1 MDRKSQDEP
10 RKLLYFDVENI
21 LKGSCID
28 YFLAS

>member
-1 MDRKSQDEP
+1 MKWKSQDELH
-10 RKLLYFDVENI
+10 KLLHFNAENI